1 MSANVSKT
9 KIIVFTDGKNSD
21 KIHFTYGS
29 QELEIS
35 DEYKYLG
42 IVLSKSGSFLAAK
55 KNIAEQA
62 NKALFSLMRK
72 IRTLKLPIDIQ
83 LELFDKTIKP
93 MLLYGSE
100 IWGFGNCE
108 VIERVHLKFLK
119 YVFHLEKCTPSHR
132 LCGD

>member
-1 MSANVSKT
+1 MFSLT
-9 KIIVFTDGKNSD
+9 EKIQ

-35 DEYKYLG
+35 NEYKYLG
-42 IVLSKSGSFLAAK
+42 IVLSKSGSFVAAK

-83 LELFDKTIKP
+83 LEIFDKTIKP
-93 MLLYGSE
+93 ILLYGSE
-100 IWGFGNCE
+100 IRGLGNCK
-108 VIERVHLKFLK
+108 VIERVHLKFLAWAWLAK
-119 YVFHLEKCTPSHR
+119 AKGHSCHTTKSTLAKTFTEKNE
-132 LCGD
+132 